1 VTPFEFLNKQN
12 MATITRENIGVL
24 NDKIIV
30 KIAKEDYLPSFEKSL
45 KSYSKS
51 ASIPGFR
58 KGMVPAGIIKKMHG
72 QSVFTD
78 EVLRTVEKELTKF
91 METEKL
97 DIFAQPLPL
106 AENDAR
112 HLDVNNP
119 IEYTFG
125 FEVGLKPDF
134 KVADLANEKIPFYK
148 VEVTEGLINEQVD
161 RLRKAYGKKKEG
173 EKEVSTEKDDKEAN
187 IEGIK
192 EDNPADPANS
202 IVSDMSHDI
211 GIKEDNPADPA
222 TKEEEVEP
230 AELNETFFKSAYPG
244 KELTTEEE
252 FRAEIKKEI
261 EGYWEGQSR
270 NQMQHEIYHRL
281 LEHSEMSFPE
291 NFLKRWLENSTETP
305 KSAEEVEKEYPNFA
319 NQLKWT
325 LINDRIGA
333 DQQIDVTPD
342 DIKEFAKKQLFGY
355 MGMQTLGEEQPWVEE
370 YLNKMMKDKKF
381 IDDSYNRIRTE
392 KLFDWADSQV
402 QKEEKPIGV
411 EEFTKMIQEHQHQH

>member
-1 VTPFEFLNKQN
+1 

-134 KVADLANEKIPFYK
+134 KVADLASEKIPFYK

-192 EDNPADPANS
+192 EDNPADPSNS
-202 IVSDMSHDI
+202 IVSDMSHNI
-211 GIKEDNPADPA
+211 GIKEENPADPA

-281 LEHSEMSFPE
+281 LDHSEMSFPE

-305 KSAEEVEKEYPNFA
+305 KSAEEVEKEYPNFV

-333 DQQIDVTPD
+333 DQHIDVTPD

-370 YLNKMMKDKKF
+370 YLNKMMKDRKF

-392 KLFDWADSQV
+392 KLFGWADSQV

>member
-134 KVADLANEKIPFYK
+134 KVADLASEKIPFYK

-192 EDNPADPANS
+192 EDNPADPSNS
-202 IVSDMSHDI
+202 IVSDMSHNI
-211 GIKEDNPADPA
+211 GIKEENPADPA

-281 LEHSEMSFPE
+281 LDHSEMSFPE

-305 KSAEEVEKEYPNFA
+305 KSAEEVEKEYPNFV

-333 DQQIDVTPD
+333 DQHIDVTPD
-342 DIKEFAKKQLFGY
+342 DIKDLRRSSYSGTWACK
-355 MGMQTLGEEQPWVEE
+355 PWVK
-370 YLNKMMKDKKF
+370 N
-381 IDDSYNRIRTE
+381 S
-392 KLFDWADSQV
+392 
-402 QKEEKPIGV
+402 PG
-411 EEFTKMIQEHQHQH
+411 

>member
-1 VTPFEFLNKQN
+1 VSPFEFLNKQN

-134 KVADLANEKIPFYK
+134 KVADLANEKFPFYK

-230 AELNETFFKSAYPG
+230 AELNATFFKSAYPG